1 MKEKVV
7 KLVAHSKVPKRH
19 LTIAKR
25 ASKAWDFLARAK
37 CE

>member
-1 MKEKVV
+1 MKEKVA
-7 KLVAHSKVPKRH
+7 KLVAHSKALKRP

-25 ASKAWDFLARAK
+25 ASKVWDFLARVK